1 VLKRKGDRQCH
12 TTRKRKRMHGS
23 KKSTSCKNTKKIAI
37 KKLQTHDQRVVSLE
51 QLSRMPHS
59 KIGVRREGVFRLGGI
74 TRTRLWV
81 GQ

>member
-1 VLKRKGDRQCH
+1 
-12 TTRKRKRMHGS
+12 MHGTVAR
-23 KKSTSCKNTKKIAI
+23 KARLARTHKKIAI